1 MVIPNFLVPGQ
12 QGFARP
18 HFLFAMAV
26 VILGAA
32 CSLPAETLD
41 HKGTSYWIYRL
52 KGKESMLELHLSAK
66 AGEPHRF
73 PDLAERVAAQGRRL
87 TFALNSGIFEPGFLP
102 SGLHI
107 AEGKT
112 IVPLNLKE
120 FIKTNE
126 TDVTPNFF
134 LKPNGV
140 FFLRNDGTAAV
151 VESSRYATLQESP
164 RIATQ
169 SGPLLVA
176 GGQIHPAFNADSTSK
191 RYRNGVGVTASGEV
205 IFACSIL
212 DRELGLANLHSFAT
226 LFRDALG
233 CPDALYLDGD
243 ISYIFIEGQTESI
256 RETNWFGGIFAIT
269 EPISPAP

>member
-1 MVIPNFLVPGQ
+1 MIGIR
-12 QGFARP
+12 FATV
-18 HFLFAMAV
+18 FYAGIL
-26 VILGAA
+26 LGAA
-32 CSLPAETLD
+32 PAIAETID
-41 HKGTSYWIYRL
+41 HLGTSYWVYRL
-52 KGKESMLELHLSAK
+52 KGQGQKLELYLSAK

-73 PDLAERVAAQGRRL
+73 PDLAERVAASGRRL
-87 TFALNSGIFEPGFLP
+87 TFALNAGIFEPGFLP

-107 AEGKT
+107 SEGKT
-112 IVPLNLKE
+112 IVPLNLE
-120 FIKTNE
+120 TFVKTDE
-126 TDVTPNFF
+126 PQVTPNFF

-140 FFLRNDGTAAV
+140 FFLRGDGTAAV
-151 VESSRYATLQESP
+151 VESARYATLGEKP
-164 RIATQ
+164 RLATQ

-176 GGQIHPAFNADSTSK
+176 TGQVHPALNAESTSK
-191 RYRNGVGVTASGEV
+191 RFRNGVGVTAAGEV

-243 ISYIFIEGQTESI
+243 ISYIFIEGETEPI

-269 EPISPAP
+269 EPLSPAP

>member
-1 MVIPNFLVPGQ
+1 MIGIR
-12 QGFARP
+12 FATV
-18 HFLFAMAV
+18 FFAG
-26 VILGAA
+26 ILLGAA
-32 CSLPAETLD
+32 PAIAETID
-41 HKGTSYWIYRL
+41 HLGTSYWVYRL
-52 KGKESMLELHLSAK
+52 KGQGQKLELYLSAK

-73 PDLAERVAAQGRRL
+73 PDLAERVTASGRRL
-87 TFALNSGIFEPGFLP
+87 TFALNAGIFEPGFLP

-107 AEGKT
+107 SEGKT
-112 IVPLNLKE
+112 IVPLNLE
-120 FIKTNE
+120 TFVKTDE
-126 TDVTPNFF
+126 AQVTPNFF

-140 FFLRNDGTAAV
+140 FFLRGDGTAAV
-151 VESSRYATLQESP
+151 VESARYATLGEKP
-164 RIATQ
+164 RLATQ

-176 GGQIHPAFNADSTSK
+176 TGQVHPALNAESTSK
-191 RYRNGVGVTASGEV
+191 RFRNGVGVTAAGEV

-243 ISYIFIEGQTESI
+243 ISYIFIEGETEPI

-269 EPISPAP
+269 EPLSPAP

>member
-1 MVIPNFLVPGQ
+1 LSW
-12 QGFARP
+12 
-18 HFLFAMAV
+18 
-26 VILGAA
+26 A

-52 KGKESMLELHLSAK
+52 KGKEAKLELHLSAK

-73 PDLAERVAAQGRRL
+73 PDLAERVAAQGLRL

-107 AEGKT
+107 SEGKT
-112 IVPLNLKE
+112 IVPLNLDT
-120 FIKTNE
+120 FVKTSDA
-126 TDVTPNFF
+126 DVTPNFF

-140 FFLRNDGTAAV
+140 FFLRHDGTAAV
-151 VESSRYATLQESP
+151 VETSRYATLGERP
-164 RIATQ
+164 RLATQ

-176 GGQIHPAFNADSTSK
+176 GGQLHPAFNADSTSK

-226 LFRDALG
+226 LFRDALE

-243 ISYIFIEGQTESI
+243 ISYIFIEGQTEPI

-269 EPISPAP
+269 EPLTPAP